1 MKLSII
7 IPAYNEQENIA
18 EIIKKIEATL
28 DISYELVVVNDY
40 STDKTQRLVESLL
53 DEYKNISLIDNK
65 FEPGFANAIKT
76 GFLSAKAGVVVPVM
90 GDLCDDLET
99 IKKMYLKIIDGYDIV
114 CASRYSKGG
123 RRLGG
128 SKLKAFL
135 SCWGGRSIS
144 YFVGIP
150 TKDIANA
157 FKMYKKKVIE
167 SIDIKSKGFEVSM
180 ELPIKAYY
188 LGFKITEVPTTW
200 RERTK
205 GESSFKVFKLLPRYL
220 SIYFWALGKRFGKKA
235 ISCKS

>member
-1 MKLSII
+1 MKLSVIV
-7 IPAYNEQENIA
+7 PARNEQENIV
-18 EIIKKIEATL
+18 EVIRKIEATL
-28 DISYELVVVNDY
+28 DIPHELVVVNDH
-40 STDKTQRLVESLL
+40 STDKTQELVESLL
-53 DEYKNISLIDNK
+53 AEYKNISLIDNK
-65 FEPGFANAIKT
+65 LEPGFANAIKT
-76 GFLSAKAGVVVPVM
+76 GFLSAKADVVIPVM

-99 IKKMYLKIIDGYDIV
+99 IKKMYSKIINGYDVV
-114 CASRYSKGG
+114 CASRYSRGG

-128 SKLKAFL
+128 LKLKAFL

-205 GESSFKVFKLLPRYL
+205 GKSSFKIFKLLPRYL
-220 SIYFWALGKRFGKKA
+220 KIYFWALRKRIGFN
-235 ISCKS
+235 